1 MQQMAMSSACRASHS
16 RWQAVGPSP
25 HSLVL
30 GEFNRNMPTSLHCQA
45 SCWVHLGSLP
55 IPPVHVPFHVPL
67 HVRGLSRASPS
78 VWLSVCGA
86 VPCAHP
92 VCAAF
97 CMPHP
102 VCPCGL
108 FRESI
113 PWAPVP
119 CAPPCV
125 PIRCAPGAA
134 PLPTL
139 GLPGSADLPSLLWL
153 LLPSWLTVPPPPCE
167 VFCKYMLSSLNGHM
181 AQSSHFYGSKEEMKS
196 A

>member
-1 MQQMAMSSACRASHS
+1 MSSACRASHS

-86 VPCAHP
+86 VPCARP

-113 PWAPVP
+113 PWPLSHVP
-119 CAPPCV
+119 LHACPLGVPPELHLC
-125 PIRCAPGAA
+125 PPLGFQG
-134 PLPTL
+134 LPTSL
-139 GLPGSADLPSLLWL
+139 ACCGCFCPHGSLCLHRPVRFSVN
-153 LLPSWLTVPPPPCE
+153 TC
-167 VFCKYMLSSLNGHM
+167 
-181 AQSSHFYGSKEEMKS
+181 
-196 A
+196 